1 MNVATSIMYVK
12 DVAKRA
18 YNHRKGK
25 QGVSIQYVLA
35 EIKRYEESGGKRGL
49 KADMPPVPVGTPYYV
64 ITEED
69 FNAWE
74 DRRRPQEDEP

>member
-1 MNVATSIMYVK
+1 MNVATATLKVR

-18 YNHRKGK
+18 WNSRKGEY
-25 QGVSIQYVLA
+25 GVSVQYVLA
-35 EIKRYEESGGKRGL
+35 EIKRGNL
-49 KADMPPVPVGTPYYV
+49 KADQKDSEVGTPYWV

-74 DRRRPQEDEP
+74 ERRRPQEDEP